1 MAISGTYY
9 ESDICFEAW
18 LYIRDLLDQFDC
30 ASVHLD
36 YPVLT
41 SKVRLN
47 MSSDKDTNENRP
59 LHELEPEPAASDSVD
74 QSSEKENEVSI
85 VEKREK
91 WGRKAD
97 FLLSSLGYCVGFGNV
112 WRFPYLAY
120 KNGGGTI
127 LMFRAYSI
135 KSAAVVIKDM
145 QI

>member
-1 MAISGTYY
+1 MAILGMN
-9 ESDICFEAW
+9 ESDMCFEAW
-18 LYIRDLLDQFDC
+18 LKIRDLFDQFRTVRRFLIYVNY
-30 ASVHLD
+30 S
-36 YPVLT
+36 VLT

-120 KNGGGTI
+120 KNGGGMI
-127 LMFRAYSI
+127 LMFRA
-135 KSAAVVIKDM
+135 
-145 QI
+145 

>member
-1 MAISGTYY
+1 MAILGMN
-9 ESDICFEAW
+9 ESDMCFEVW
-18 LYIRDLLDQFDC
+18 LYIRDLFDQFRTVRRFL
-30 ASVHLD
+30 SYLN

-85 VEKREK
+85 VEKRDK

-120 KNGGGTI
+120 KNGGGMI
-127 LMFRAYSI
+127 LMFRA
-135 KSAAVVIKDM
+135 
-145 QI
+145 

>member
-1 MAISGTYY
+1 MAILGMN
-9 ESDICFEAW
+9 ESDMCFEAW
-18 LYIRDLLDQFDC
+18 LYIRDLFDQFRT
-30 ASVHLD
+30 VRRFLVYLN

-74 QSSEKENEVSI
+74 QSSEKENKVSI

-120 KNGGGTI
+120 KNGGGMI
-127 LMFRAYSI
+127 LMFRA
-135 KSAAVVIKDM
+135 
-145 QI
+145 

>member
-1 MAISGTYY
+1 MAILGMN
-9 ESDICFEAW
+9 ESDMCFEAW
-18 LYIRDLLDQFDC
+18 LYIRDLFDQFRT
-30 ASVHLD
+30 VRRFLIYLN

-41 SKVRLN
+41 SKVRLD

-120 KNGGGTI
+120 KNGGGMI
-127 LMFRAYSI
+127 LMFRA
-135 KSAAVVIKDM
+135 
-145 QI
+145 

>member
-1 MAISGTYY
+1 MTILGMN
-9 ESDICFEAW
+9 ESDMCFEAW
-18 LYIRDLLDQFDC
+18 LYIRDLFDQFRTVRRFL
-30 ASVHLD
+30 SYLN

-120 KNGGGTI
+120 KNGGGMI
-127 LMFRAYSI
+127 LMFRA
-135 KSAAVVIKDM
+135 
-145 QI
+145 

>member
-1 MAISGTYY
+1 MAILGMN
-9 ESDICFEAW
+9 ESDMCFEAW
-18 LYIRDLLDQFDC
+18 LYIRDLFDQFRT
-30 ASVHLD
+30 VRRFLVYLN

-91 WGRKAD
+91 WGHKAD

-120 KNGGGTI
+120 KNGGGMI
-127 LMFRAYSI
+127 LMFRA
-135 KSAAVVIKDM
+135 
-145 QI
+145 

>member
-9 ESDICFEAW
+9 ESDMCFEAW

-30 ASVHLD
+30 ASVLLD

-127 LMFRAYSI
+127 LMFRAYGI
-135 KSAAVVIKDM
+135 KSAAAVIKDM

>member
-1 MAISGTYY
+1 MAILGMN
-9 ESDICFEAW
+9 ESDMCFQAW
-18 LYIRDLLDQFDC
+18 LYIRDLFDQFRTVRRFL
-30 ASVHLD
+30 SYLN

-120 KNGGGTI
+120 KNGGGMI
-127 LMFRAYSI
+127 LMFRA
-135 KSAAVVIKDM
+135 
-145 QI
+145 

>member
-1 MAISGTYY
+1 MTILGMN
-9 ESDICFEAW
+9 ESDMCFEAG
-18 LYIRDLLDQFDC
+18 LYIRDLFDQFRT
-30 ASVHLD
+30 VRRFLVYLN

-120 KNGGGTI
+120 KNGGGMI
-127 LMFRAYSI
+127 LMFRA
-135 KSAAVVIKDM
+135 
-145 QI
+145 

>member
-1 MAISGTYY
+1 MAILGMN
-9 ESDICFEAW
+9 ESDMCFEVW
-18 LYIRDLLDQFDC
+18 LYIRDLFDQFRTVRRFL
-30 ASVHLD
+30 SYLN

-120 KNGGGTI
+120 KNGGGMI
-127 LMFRAYSI
+127 LMFRA
-135 KSAAVVIKDM
+135 
-145 QI
+145 

>member
-1 MAISGTYY
+1 MTILGMN
-9 ESDICFEAW
+9 ESDMCFEAW
-18 LYIRDLLDQFDC
+18 LYIRDLFDQFRT
-30 ASVHLD
+30 VRRFLVYLN

-120 KNGGGTI
+120 KNGGGMI
-127 LMFRAYSI
+127 LMFRA
-135 KSAAVVIKDM
+135 
-145 QI
+145 

>member
-1 MAISGTYY
+1 MAILGMN
-9 ESDICFEAW
+9 ESDMCFEAW
-18 LYIRDLLDQFDC
+18 LYIRDLFDQFRT
-30 ASVHLD
+30 VRRFLIYVN

-41 SKVRLN
+41 SKVGLN

-120 KNGGGTI
+120 KNGGGMT
-127 LMFRAYSI
+127 LMFRA
-135 KSAAVVIKDM
+135 
-145 QI
+145 

>member
-1 MAISGTYY
+1 MAILGMN
-9 ESDICFEAW
+9 ESDMCFEAW
-18 LYIRDLLDQFDC
+18 LKIRDLFDQFRTVRRFLIYVNY
-30 ASVHLD
+30 S
-36 YPVLT
+36 VLT

-74 QSSEKENEVSI
+74 QSSEKENEVSV

-120 KNGGGTI
+120 KNGGGMI
-127 LMFRAYSI
+127 LMFRA
-135 KSAAVVIKDM
+135 
-145 QI
+145 

>member
-1 MAISGTYY
+1 MAILGMN
-9 ESDICFEAW
+9 EGDMCFEAW
-18 LYIRDLLDQFDC
+18 LYIRDLFDQFRT
-30 ASVHLD
+30 VRRFLIYVN

-120 KNGGGTI
+120 KNGGGMI
-127 LMFRAYSI
+127 LMFRA
-135 KSAAVVIKDM
+135 
-145 QI
+145 

>member
-1 MAISGTYY
+1 
-9 ESDICFEAW
+9 
-18 LYIRDLLDQFDC
+18 
-30 ASVHLD
+30 
-36 YPVLT
+36 
-41 SKVRLN
+41 

-59 LHELEPEPAASDSVD
+59 LHELEPELAASDSVD

>member
-1 MAISGTYY
+1 MAILGMN
-9 ESDICFEAW
+9 ESDMCFEAW
-18 LYIRDLLDQFDC
+18 LKIRDLFDQFRT
-30 ASVHLD
+30 VRRFLIYVN

-59 LHELEPEPAASDSVD
+59 LHKLEPEPAASDSVD

-91 WGRKAD
+91 WGHKAD

-120 KNGGGTI
+120 KNGGGMI
-127 LMFRAYSI
+127 LMFRA
-135 KSAAVVIKDM
+135 
-145 QI
+145 

>member
-1 MAISGTYY
+1 MAILGMN
-9 ESDICFEAW
+9 ESDMCFEAW
-18 LYIRDLLDQFDC
+18 LKIRDLFDQFRTVRRFLIYVNY
-30 ASVHLD
+30 S
-36 YPVLT
+36 VLT

-59 LHELEPEPAASDSVD
+59 LHELEHEPAASDSVD

-91 WGRKAD
+91 WGHKAD

-120 KNGGGTI
+120 KNGGGMI
-127 LMFRAYSI
+127 LMFRA
-135 KSAAVVIKDM
+135 
-145 QI
+145 

>member
-1 MAISGTYY
+1 MTILGMN
-9 ESDICFEAW
+9 ESDMCFEAW
-18 LYIRDLLDQFDC
+18 LYIRDLFDQFRT
-30 ASVHLD
+30 VRRFLVYLN

-74 QSSEKENEVSI
+74 QSSEKENKVSI

-120 KNGGGTI
+120 KNGGGMI
-127 LMFRAYSI
+127 LMFRA
-135 KSAAVVIKDM
+135 
-145 QI
+145 

>member
-1 MAISGTYY
+1 
-9 ESDICFEAW
+9 
-18 LYIRDLLDQFDC
+18 
-30 ASVHLD
+30 
-36 YPVLT
+36 
-41 SKVRLN
+41 

-127 LMFRAYSI
+127 LMFRAYGI
-135 KSAAVVIKDM
+135 KSAAAVIKDM

>member
-1 MAISGTYY
+1 MAILSMN
-9 ESDICFEAW
+9 ESDMCFEAW
-18 LYIRDLLDQFDC
+18 LYIRDLFDQFRTVRRFLIYVNY
-30 ASVHLD
+30 S
-36 YPVLT
+36 VLT

-120 KNGGGTI
+120 KNGGGMI
-127 LMFRAYSI
+127 LMFRA
-135 KSAAVVIKDM
+135 
-145 QI
+145 